1 MFHRRL
7 LLVGVLVAAGSLVP
21 LARLVQLS
29 VIKGAALSAQAES
42 RLSASHFIET
52 TRGRILDRKGRV
64 LAQDRPG
71 FDVKVDYSLISG
83 QWAFLQAARAAK
95 KKTPNWNELAPP
107 EREAVVQLLVPEY
120 QKRLENSWE
129 ALARLTGVDR
139 DELEDRRQAIVRKV
153 SVMAAELTEA
163 NRKIAEAE
171 ALERGRELSSV
182 TVAEVERPIREQT
195 VPHVL
200 VRGLDDA
207 VAFAFPTGTRAEAE
221 GLLPGMKIVDG
232 ATREYP
238 LEEMAVAIDRT
249 GFPGPLKSVEPLAIE
264 SSGVATAVV
273 GWMRAGL
280 YKEELDNRPMNRR
293 QDGNTA
299 LDLGG
304 YVDTDAIGV
313 TGVERSA
320 ESDLRG
326 TRGMETEQLD
336 TGVRQTVDRKP
347 GGDITLT
354 LDAMLQA
361 RIQALMSPQA
371 GLTTVQTFHGN
382 HALPPGTMLPAAVV
396 VIDVPTGDVLAA
408 VSTPV
413 FTRKQL
419 REDPESIITYDAD
432 KAWLE
437 RERIKAEK
445 NNQPEPSAATA
456 LPFLNR
462 AFAKRYAAGS
472 IVKPLVL
479 NFASAQGVY
488 DPTAGPGGGG
498 ERIACT
504 GHLFPNSP
512 NLMRCWIYKNAPH
525 ITHTIQLGHDLDATE
540 GIMVSCNIFFYT
552 LGERLGA
559 ENLAKW
565 YGRIGVGNDADTINP
580 DLGLGF
586 QYKGDVLEG
595 AFNTPPPPPT
605 VEPNGLSPGDAEEV
619 GEGGQTGQPIAA
631 APDGAAPHAPT
642 PVAPTKKPSL
652 RFSPADCALL
662 GIGQGYLG
670 WTPLHAADAYATL
683 ARGGVRLTPRIRTD
697 AGAPKQQRID
707 LGFRPEAVSLALRG
721 LERAVGEERGTGHH
735 ISFVNAAGET
745 TREATFNL
753 PGVHVW
759 GKSGTADSGV
769 KSAAGSD
776 PNASLDHSW
785 FVVLVAPEGG
795 PPRYAVA
802 VMVEN
807 GGSGGRVAGPLCN
820 QVLWQLRAEGYL

>member
-1 MFHRRL
+1 MPSVQGMAMFHRRL

-21 LARLVQLS
+21 LVRVAQLTLVKGEQLS
-29 VIKGAALSAQAES
+29 QQAES
-42 RLSASHFIET
+42 RLSETRLIET

-71 FDVKVDYSLISG
+71 FDVQVDYSLISG
-83 QWAFLQAARAAK
+83 QWAFLQAAREAK
-95 KKTPNWNELAPP
+95 KTTPKWNELSPP
-107 EREAVVQLLVPEY
+107 EREAAVQALVPQY
-120 QKRLENSWE
+120 QERLRRSWD
-129 ALARLTGVDR
+129 ALSKYTGVDR
-139 DELEDRRQAIVRKV
+139 DELEDRRQAIVKRV

-171 ALERGRELSSV
+171 ALERGRELSDVS
-182 TVAEVERPIREQT
+182 AEAERPIREQT

-207 VAFAFPTGTRAEAE
+207 VAFRFPTGTLAETE
-221 GLLPGMKIVDG
+221 GLLPGMRMVDG

-238 LEEMAVAIDRT
+238 LETIPVVIDRT
-249 GFPGPLKSVEPLAIE
+249 GFPGPLKNATPLQVDSV
-264 SSGVATAVV
+264 GVATAVV
-273 GWMRAGL
+273 GWMRTGL
-280 YKEELDNRPMNRR
+280 YKEDLDRLSPLVVR
-293 QDGNTA
+293 QDGNKV
-299 LDLGG
+299 LNLSG
-304 YVDTDAIGV
+304 YVDTDSIGAR
-313 TGVERSA
+313 GVESQA

-326 TRGMETEQLD
+326 VRGLEVEQLD
-336 TGVRQTVDRKP
+336 TGKLEKTERQPGRDVTLTVD
-347 GGDITLT
+347 
-354 LDAMLQA
+354 AVLQA
-361 RIQALMSPQA
+361 QIQALMSPQA
-371 GLTTVQTFHGN
+371 GLTTVQMFHNN
-382 HALPPGTMLPAAVV
+382 HALLPGTRLPAAVV

-413 FTRKQL
+413 FTRQQL
-419 REDPESIITYDAD
+419 REDSESIISYDAD

-437 RERIKAEK
+437 RERRKAEQ
-445 NNQPEPSAATA
+445 NDQPEPSAASA

-462 AFAKRYAAGS
+462 VFARRYAPGS

-479 NFASAQGVY
+479 NFASVEGVY
-488 DPTAGPGGGG
+488 NPSAGPTG

-512 NLMRCWIYKNAPH
+512 NLMRCWIYKQAPH
-525 ITHTIQLGHDLDATE
+525 STHTIQLGHDLDATE

-565 YGRIGVGNDADTINP
+565 YGRLGVGTDVGTVSP
-580 DLGLGF
+580 DLGIGA
-586 QYKGDVLEG
+586 QDRGSVLQG
-595 AFNTPPPPPT
+595 AFDTPPPSPAQQP
-605 VEPNGLSPGDAEEV
+605 EGLSPDDQEEV
-619 GEGGQTGQPIAA
+619 GDQTAA
-631 APDGAAPHAPT
+631 ALGAPPAPT
-642 PVAPTKKPSL
+642 QTPAKVSPPAKKP

-662 GIGQGYLG
+662 GIGQGYLA

-683 ARGGVRLTPRIRTD
+683 ARGGVRLTPRIRSD
-697 AGAPKQQRID
+697 AGAPAQKRID
-707 LGFRPEAVSLALRG
+707 LGFKPEAVSLALHG
-721 LERAVGEERGTGHH
+721 LERAVNEERGTGHH
-735 ISFVNAAGET
+735 ISFINGAGET
-745 TREATFNL
+745 IRENTFNL

-769 KSAAGSD
+769 KSGSD

-795 PPRYAVA
+795 APKYAIA

-820 QVLWQLRAEGYL
+820 QVLWQLKAEGYL